1 MKEGDCMESKE
12 GRQAKYLKLLHD
24 IKEKI
29 LSEGYKPGEKLPS
42 ENQLS
47 ARYHI
52 SRQTVRKAFS
62 ILEQEG
68 YIYAE
73 HGRGTFVSD
82 RAFQARNS
90 KNIAVVTTYL
100 SDYIFPR
107 VIQGIERVLTE
118 NGYTIILKTTGNSR
132 KRESLCLQELLTKDI
147 DGIIIEPSK
156 SQIYCNHQD
165 LYAQFEERHI
175 PYVFIQGCFPQ
186 MADKPHVIMN
196 DCKGGYMATNYLIS
210 LGHRKIAGIF
220 KADDTQ
226 GKERHKGYV
235 RALQEAGI
243 MYDPDYVVWYH
254 TEDRRIKPAER
265 LCEMVEQKMPL
276 DAVVCYNDQIAGWV
290 IQALKEIGVTVP
302 GDISITGFDNSALS
316 SGGNV
321 GLTTIVHPQDKLG
334 ELAATLLMRMIHEEE
349 IPPEEKMILVE
360 PELMIRGSCRR
371 YKPQVPQ
378 TEFGKR

>member
-1 MKEGDCMESKE
+1 MDTKG
-12 GRQAKYLKLLHD
+12 GRQAKYWSLLQD
-24 IKEKI
+24 VKEKI
-29 LSEGYKPGEKLPS
+29 ISGGYQPGDKLPS

-47 ARYHI
+47 AKYDI
-52 SRQTVRKAFS
+52 SRQTVRKAFA
-62 ILEQEG
+62 ILEQDG

-82 RAFQARNS
+82 QAFKAQNS

-132 KRESLCLQELLTKDI
+132 KREALYLQELLTKDV

-165 LYAQFEERHI
+165 LYARFEERHI

-186 MADKPHVIMN
+186 MADKPHVLIN
-196 DCKGGYMATNYLIS
+196 DCRGGYLAANYLIS

-226 GKERHKGYV
+226 GRERHKGYV
-235 RALQEAGI
+235 QALQEAGI
-243 MYDPDYVVWYH
+243 MYDPDYVIWYH

-265 LCEMVEQKMPL
+265 LREMIELKMPV
-276 DAVVCYNDQIAGWV
+276 DAIVCYNDQIAGWV
-290 IQALKEIGVTVP
+290 IQALEKIGVRVP
-302 GDISITGFDNSALS
+302 EDISVTGYDNLAS
-316 SGGNV
+316 SGEQTM

-334 ELAATLLMRMIHEEE
+334 EMAAELLMRMLRGEKIT
-349 IPPEEKMILVE
+349 PEEKMILVE
-360 PELMIRGSCRR
+360 PELIIRNSCR
-371 YKPQVPQ
+371 
-378 TEFGKR
+378 EHDEN

>member
-1 MKEGDCMESKE
+1 MDTKG
-12 GRQAKYLKLLHD
+12 GRQAKYWSLLQD

-29 LSEGYKPGEKLPS
+29 MSGGYKPGDKLPS

-47 ARYHI
+47 AKYNI
-52 SRQTVRKAFS
+52 SRQTVRKAFA
-62 ILEQEG
+62 ILEQDG

-82 RAFQARNS
+82 RAFKAQNS

-107 VIQGIERVLTE
+107 IIQGIERVLTE

-132 KRESLCLQELLTKDI
+132 KREAAYLQELLTKDV

-165 LYAQFEERHI
+165 LYAQFEARHI

-186 MADKPHVIMN
+186 MADKPHVLVN
-196 DCKGGYMATNYLIS
+196 DCRGGYLAANYLLS

-226 GKERHKGYV
+226 GRERHKGYV
-235 RALQEAGI
+235 QALQEAGI
-243 MYDPDYVVWYH
+243 MYDPDYVIWYH

-265 LCEMVEQKMPL
+265 LREMIEQKMSV

-290 IQALKEIGVTVP
+290 IQALEKIGIRVP
-302 GDISITGFDNSALS
+302 EDISVTGFDNLAASN
-316 SGGNV
+316 GQTM

-334 ELAATLLMRMIHEEE
+334 EMAAELLMRMLRREE
-349 IPPEEKMILVE
+349 IAPEEKMILVE
-360 PELMIRGSCRR
+360 PELIIRDSCREHEL
-371 YKPQVPQ
+371 KNFQEAFP
-378 TEFGKR
+378 G